1 MEYKTALEMVLQLGL
16 PTAMCLLLG
25 WYVKYKDDN
34 NRKDFKELMAAHKE
48 ETDKFAEALNKNT
61 LVIQQLTDKI
71 GAENDKC

>member
-1 MEYKTALEMVLQLGL
+1 MEYSTVLELILQLGL

-34 NRKDFKELMAAHKE
+34 NRNDFKELMVAHKE

-61 LVIQQLTDKI
+61 LVIQQLIDKI
-71 GAENDKC
+71 GGYGDKG